1 MQRIREFLADTSGA
15 TGIEYGL
22 IVGLIT
28 LAIVAGVGAVG
39 NEVGD
44 MFGNQD
50 RELQRAF
57 NR

>member
-1 MQRIREFLADTSGA
+1 MQLIRAFLGDKSGA

-39 NEVGD
+39 NDVGD

-50 RELQRAF
+50 RELQKAF
-57 NR
+57 TR